1 MIFVSLYIIIFELS
15 LGPLTWLYQ
24 TEIMT
29 EKGLS
34 IGVAINLTL
43 TVAASLLA
51 PTLFENFSGWVFIVC
66 AIFSLLCGFFC
77 IFMMK
82 ETKGLSDKQIAQLF
96 SSVPIDADLLD

>member
-15 LGPLTWLYQ
+15 LGPLCWIYQ

-34 IGVAINLTL
+34 IGVAINLIL

-51 PTLFENFSGWVFIVC
+51 PTLFKVYNGWVFIVC
-66 AIFSLLCGFFC
+66 AGFSLLCGFFC
-77 IFMMK
+77 VFMMK
-82 ETKGLSDKQIAQLF
+82 ETKGLSDKQIAQLY
-96 SSVPIDADLLD
+96 SSVQVDTDLLD